1 MTTQQSLVV
10 EQVSMLPK
18 WSIVCVVHNQA
29 QDLMRWMRKA
39 MESRSSDWEIV
50 VADAGSS
57 DGTSE
62 LLGAICNMEPRIR
75 MLPRSDDHWL
85 TVLRQATER
94 TLGEFVIVQFP
105 SADLP
110 DLDQLSGHRFDRLA
124 DVVDIR
130 QIGGGVWP
138 ACRRGQWIHSAIDAA
153 AYQPPEQ
160 IAGMLAEEG
169 ARLVVCQAP
178 KSTSETC

>member
-1 MTTQQSLVV
+1 
-10 EQVSMLPK
+10 MLPK
-18 WSIVCVVHNQA
+18 WSIVCVVSNQA

-39 MESRSSDWEIV
+39 MESQSCDWEIV

-57 DGTSE
+57 DGSRE
-62 LLGAICNMEPRIR
+62 LLAAMCGMEPRIR
-75 MLPRSDDHWL
+75 VLPRSDEHWL
-85 TVLRQATER
+85 TVLRQAAER

-105 SADLP
+105 GADLP
-110 DLDQLSGHRFDRLA
+110 DLDQLSCHRFDRTA

-130 QIGGGVWP
+130 QIGGGDWP
-138 ACRRGQWIHSAIDAA
+138 ACRRGAWIHSAIDAA

-169 ARLVVCQAP
+169 ARVVVCDAP
-178 KSTSETC
+178 ASRFGAS